1 MLAEVENMIN
11 KNIILKIEVGKYG
24 SQYLIDIISRY
35 KSKVVFSQELKDS
48 LNEARKFIDDN
59 IENINLSEV
68 KIWVM

>member
-68 KIWVM
+68 KI